1 MRFIMDTLREIFLKL
16 EKKEK
21 LYRDLVYGAR
31 EILHKPIKVPKAL
44 DAKSYATVYKPWYA
58 YWDAIRQNSSNGI
71 VIHRANRVVGVIGKD
86 YAPVSFTVMDAESV
100 FRYLGLS
107 YKKDWFLKSYCMLTK
122 SFPGLSDWCFRN
134 REKIASGDG
143 FFFAEQVLGIA
154 QFIKAGVPRNCYMTQ
169 WQIPKVDTKFH
180 KRHFEVFREIANAV
194 LDIKLQNR
202 AEFMAYFCVKE
213 RLPEVN
219 VSVIGGEFS
228 LNGNRHYRVDF
239 ESLNEWIH
247 IPKVVFIFEN
257 KDIGNWLG
265 TEANI
270 DSSVPSVLLY
280 GAGNAISSLE
290 KVSWFHDVAL
300 YYCGDLD
307 IDGFAILNRLR
318 HRFFKLKTF
327 LMDFDAYHDAG
338 DIQVEDTTSKDRI
351 KKLAYLTDSE
361 YRCFCRLLNNADRIE
376 HERIP
381 VDLLVA
387 TIRQILEDKAG
398 C

>member
-1 MRFIMDTLREIFLKL
+1 MDTLREVFLKL

-21 LYRDLVYGAR
+21 LYRDLVYSER
-31 EILHKPIKVPKAL
+31 EILRKPIKVPKAL
-44 DAKSYATVYKPWYA
+44 DAKGYATVYKPWYA
-58 YWDAIRQNSSNGI
+58 YWDAIRKDNTNGI

-86 YAPVSFTVMDAESV
+86 YAPVSFTVMDAVSV
-100 FRYLGLS
+100 FRYLGLLH
-107 YKKDWFLKSYCMLTK
+107 KKDWFLKSYDMLTK
-122 SFPGLSDWCFRN
+122 NFAELSDWCFRN
-134 REKIASGDG
+134 REKIASRDG

-154 QFIKAGVPRNCYMTQ
+154 QFIRAGVPRNCYMTQ

-180 KRHFEVFREIANAV
+180 KKHFEVFREVANAV

-202 AEFMAYFCVKE
+202 AEFMAYFGVKE

-219 VSVIGGEFS
+219 VSVIGGDFS

-265 TEANI
+265 SEATI

-290 KVSWFHDVAL
+290 KVAWFHDVVL

-318 HRFFKLKTF
+318 HRFPQLKTF
-327 LMDFDAYHDAG
+327 LMDFDAYREAG
-338 DIQVEDTTSKDRI
+338 DIQVEDMTSKDRI
-351 KKLAYLTDSE
+351 KELAYLTDSE
-361 YRCFCRLLNNADRIE
+361 YRCFRSLLDNAGRME

-381 VDLLVA
+381 VDLLVN
-387 TIRQILEDKAG
+387 TIQQILKEVG
-398 C
+398 

>member
-1 MRFIMDTLREIFLKL
+1 MDTLREVFLKL

-21 LYRDLVYGAR
+21 LYRDLVYSER
-31 EILHKPIKVPKAL
+31 EILRKPIKVPKAL
-44 DAKSYATVYKPWYA
+44 DAKGYATVYKPWYA
-58 YWDAIRQNSSNGI
+58 YWDAIRKDNTNGI

-86 YAPVSFTVMDAESV
+86 YAPVSFTVMDAVSV
-100 FRYLGLS
+100 FRYLGLLH
-107 YKKDWFLKSYCMLTK
+107 KKDWFLKSYDMLTK
-122 SFPGLSDWCFRN
+122 NFAELSDWCFRN
-134 REKIASGDG
+134 REKIASRDG

-180 KRHFEVFREIANAV
+180 KKHFEVFREVANAV

-202 AEFMAYFCVKE
+202 AEFMAYFGVKE

-219 VSVIGGEFS
+219 VSVIGGDFS

-265 TEANI
+265 SEATI

-290 KVSWFHDVAL
+290 KVAWFHDVVL

-318 HRFFKLKTF
+318 HRFPQLKTF
-327 LMDFDAYHDAG
+327 LMDFDAYREAG
-338 DIQVEDTTSKDRI
+338 DIQVEDMTSKDRI
-351 KKLAYLTDSE
+351 KELAYLTDSE
-361 YRCFCRLLNNADRIE
+361 YRCFRSLLDNAGRME

-381 VDLLVA
+381 VDLLVN
-387 TIRQILEDKAG
+387 TIQQILKEVG
-398 C
+398 